1 MDQLWPIRGLSWY
14 RGGATGQAQ
23 AHLSDLT
30 TGMEKN
36 MDKLL
41 KLDKLA
47 AAPGRSGQTTP
58 RGLQRAL
65 DAATPRWP
73 LHGALQVPRA
83 VTAVKAENAA
93 IGGANRTEKVY
104 RAEA

>member
-1 MDQLWPIRGLSWY
+1 
-14 RGGATGQAQ
+14 
-23 AHLSDLT
+23 
-30 TGMEKN
+30 

-41 KLDKLA
+41 KLDELA

-65 DAATPRWP
+65 DAAAPRWP
-73 LHGALQVPRA
+73 LQGALLVPRA

-93 IGGANRTEKVY
+93 IGGASRTEKVC